1 MGEHRHHRSPSDAR
15 PAYLADARRFA
26 ARRRPVDLR
35 RQWQADATVRP
46 GLVDQRTTVA
56 YDALALDAA
65 TGYEAVLLSPVAPL
79 GTCSVVS
86 PTSQD
91 RVVSTTRGTEVVSD
105 PTNVLAIEAAT
116 RLAAVPDAH
125 VRLTTVHQTL
135 RPGQAGLPAGF
146 STHFR
151 LFCLADAGRGEPDD
165 GFEVRAVVEQVA
177 THLRV
182 VRAAADRFGLRPGAP
197 SATLHVDDGARPAL
211 GDRVA
216 ARLAEA
222 GLPVTR
228 RPLSSP
234 YYLGLRLTLTV
245 PDPSG
250 EPLQLADVCV
260 HDWVARLTDDRRH
273 RFVASAQGL
282 QVLALRYG
290 PG

>member
-1 MGEHRHHRSPSDAR
+1 MDDHGHHRSPSDVR

-26 ARRRPVDLR
+26 ERRRPVDLR
-35 RQWQADATVRP
+35 RQCHADATVRP
-46 GLVDQRTTVA
+46 SPLDQRTAVA
-56 YDALALDAA
+56 YDAVALDAA
-65 TGYEAVLLSPVAPL
+65 TGYEAVLLSPVTPL

-91 RVVSTTRGTEVVSD
+91 RAVSTTRGTEVVSD
-105 PTNVLAIEAAT
+105 PTNVLAIEAAS
-116 RLAAVPDAH
+116 RLAADPDAR

-135 RPGQAGLPAGF
+135 RPGQVGLPAGF

-151 LFCLADAGRGEPDD
+151 LFCLADAGRREPDD

-177 THLRV
+177 APLRV
-182 VRAAADRFGLRPGAP
+182 VRAAADRFGLLPGAP
-197 SATLHVDDGARPAL
+197 SATVLADDDGRPAL

-216 ARLAEA
+216 ARLAET

-228 RPLSSP
+228 EPLSSP
-234 YYLGLRLTLTV
+234 YYSGLRVTLTV

-250 EPLQLADVCV
+250 EPLQLADVCA
-260 HDWVARLTDDRRH
+260 HDWVAQIAGDRRQ
-273 RFVASAQGL
+273 RFVASALGL
-282 QVLALRYG
+282 QLLALRYG